1 MNSFQMEGSFQEKSS
16 TNSRQSE
23 QVKKNRKR
31 KEPPTEDMRSLDMLS
46 PLG

>member
-23 QVKKNRKR
+23 QVKNRKR
-31 KEPPTEDMRSLDMLS
+31 KEPPTEDMRSLDTLS
-46 PLG
+46 PPG